1 MAQFDVYKNLNPAS
15 KTVAPF
21 IMNLQNDLLDDLP
34 TRLIAPL
41 KSGKIIGGKISTL
54 MPEVEVLGKKY
65 LVVVAESAGL
75 PTNYL
80 GPKVTN
86 LGEHHQQFVAAMD
99 ILISGI

>member
-1 MAQFDVYKNLNPAS
+1 MAQFDVHKNLNPAS
-15 KTVAPF
+15 KTIAPY
-21 IMNLQNDLLDDLP
+21 ILNLQNDLLDDLP

-41 KSGKIIGGKISTL
+41 KTGKILGGKISTL

-75 PTNYL
+75 HISHL
-80 GPKVTN
+80 GPKVGN
-86 LGEHHQQFVAAMD
+86 LKVHRQQLVSAMD